1 MASSMIDSSLRS
13 KAFIYQVRKR
23 FSLPMSIS
31 KEECFIIYSK
41 ELEYH
46 NCILNE
52 MIRCLKDLHNKNQ
65 VYDFGRYL
73 KAIGSIHNYTYIYE
87 LMKKKESSFT
97 RLKRPEVIQAYRN
110 IINEYHKWIEQDV
123 HNIEEARI
131 NNIRKR
137 IDNYFKKENNA

>member
-65 VYDFGRYL
+65 VYEFGKYL
-73 KAIGSIHNYTYIYE
+73 KDIGSIHNYTYVYE
-87 LMKKKESSFT
+87 LMRKPESSFT
-97 RLKRPEVIQAYRN
+97 KLKRPKVIQAYRN
-110 IINEYHKWIEQDV
+110 IINEYNKWIEQDV
-123 HNIEEARI
+123 HNIKEERI
-131 NNIRKR
+131 NSIRKR
-137 IDNYFKKENNA
+137 INDYFKNKNNA

>member
-1 MASSMIDSSLRS
+1 MVSFMIDLSLRS

-52 MIRCLKDLHNKNQ
+52 MIKCLKDLHNKNQ
-65 VYDFGRYL
+65 VYEFGKYL
-73 KAIGSIHNYTYIYE
+73 KTIGSIHNYTYIYE

-97 RLKRPEVIQAYRN
+97 RLKRPEVIQTYRN

-123 HNIEEARI
+123 HNIKEARI
-131 NNIRKR
+131 NSIRKR
-137 IDNYFKKENNA
+137 IDNYFKKDKL

>member
-52 MIRCLKDLHNKNQ
+52 MIRCLKDMHNKNQ
-65 VYDFGRYL
+65 VYEFGKYL
-73 KAIGSIHNYTYIYE
+73 KDIGSIHNYRYIYE

-123 HNIEEARI
+123 HNIKEERI
-131 NNIRKR
+131 NSIRKR
-137 IDNYFKKENNA
+137 INDYFKNENNA

>member
-1 MASSMIDSSLRS
+1 MVSFMIDSSLRN
-13 KAFIYQVRKR
+13 KAFVYQIRKR
-23 FSLPMSIS
+23 FSLPPDFSN
-31 KEECFIIYSK
+31 EDCFIVYNK

-65 VYDFGRYL
+65 LYEFGRYL
-73 KAIGSIHNYTYIYE
+73 KAINYIHNYTYVYK
-87 LMKKKESSFT
+87 LMRKKESSFT

-123 HNIEEARI
+123 HNIKEARI
-131 NNIRKR
+131 NSIRKR
-137 IDNYFKKENNA
+137 IDDYFKKENNA

>member
-1 MASSMIDSSLRS
+1 MVSFMIDSSLRS

-110 IINEYHKWIEQDV
+110 IINEYNKWIEQDV
-123 HNIEEARI
+123 HNIKEARI
-131 NNIRKR
+131 NSIRKR
-137 IDNYFKKENNA
+137 IDDYFKKENNA